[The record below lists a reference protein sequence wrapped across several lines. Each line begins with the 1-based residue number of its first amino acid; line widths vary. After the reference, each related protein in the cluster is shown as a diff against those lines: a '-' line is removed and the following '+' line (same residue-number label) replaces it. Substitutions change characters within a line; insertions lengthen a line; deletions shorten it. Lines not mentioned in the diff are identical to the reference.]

1 MTKQH
6 YKNLSLTFLII
17 LIWSV
22 YVFFDYFSETDGEG
36 FIKLTLFF
44 DYYTAAMFSGVLA
57 LINIILRITKFRKNG
72 TENFKDS
79 IFYILSGFAN
89 MFLTIVWYIYLLI
102 SKQTVSETL
111 ICLEP
116 ACIIINSN
124 LIFGVL
130 VLVDIYCVKNI
141 RPTANNKF
149 AQ

>member
-22 YVFFDYFSETDGEG
+22 YVFFDYFKETDREG

-44 DYYTAAMFSGVLA
+44 DYYTAAMFSSVLG
-57 LINIILRITKFRKNG
+57 LINIILRFTRFRKKGN
-72 TENFKDS
+72 ENFKNS
-79 IFYILSGFAN
+79 IFYILSGYAN

-111 ICLEP
+111 LCLEP
-116 ACIIINSN
+116 ACVIINSN
-124 LIFGVL
+124 LIFGVII
-130 VLVDIYCVKNI
+130 LVDIYCVKNI
-141 RPTANNKF
+141 RPTANSGF